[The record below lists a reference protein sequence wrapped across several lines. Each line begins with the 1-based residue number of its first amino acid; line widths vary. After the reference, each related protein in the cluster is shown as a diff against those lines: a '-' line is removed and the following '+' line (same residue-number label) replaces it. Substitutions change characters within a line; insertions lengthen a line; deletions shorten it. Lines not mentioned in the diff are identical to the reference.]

1 MQLDCARI
9 THLVDNRFGIS
20 MKKISL
26 LIACVI
32 LAACSGKPSD
42 RQIEKLVSEAML
54 SDGGAETYSISDFE
68 KTNGLAKNE
77 QLYIADV
84 RYQLTFKKGF
94 DELSDQVINAPSDSP
109 FETVGA
115 GFKLMTMRMQFGDFK
130 AGDSI
135 TKEDRVQLIKTEQGW
150 RLDNY

>member
-1 MQLDCARI
+1 
-9 THLVDNRFGIS
+9 

-26 LIACVI
+26 VLIS
-32 LAACSGKPSD
+32 LAIVACSAKPSD
-42 RQIEKLVSEAML
+42 RQIEQLVSETIL
-54 SDGGAETYSISDFE
+54 SDGGNETYELSNFE

-77 QLYIADV
+77 RLYIADI

-94 DELSDQVINAPSDSP
+94 VELSDQVINEPGDSP

-135 TKEDRVQLIKTEQGW
+135 IKEDRVQLAKTEQGW
-150 RLDNY
+150 LLDNY

>member
-1 MQLDCARI
+1 
-9 THLVDNRFGIS
+9 

-26 LIACVI
+26 FIICLS

-42 RQIEKLVSEAML
+42 RQIEQLVTDAML
-54 SDGGAETYSISDFE
+54 SDGGAETYTVSDFE

-84 RYQLTFKKGF
+84 RYQLNFKKSF
-94 DELSDQVINAPSDSP
+94 DELSDQVINAPGDSP

-115 GFKLMTMRMQFGDFK
+115 GFKLMTMRMQYGDFK

-135 TKEDRVQLIKTEQGW
+135 VKEDRIQLIKTEQGW
-150 RLDNY
+150 RLDDY

>member
-1 MQLDCARI
+1 
-9 THLVDNRFGIS
+9 

-26 LIACVI
+26 VLLS
-32 LAACSGKPSD
+32 LALVACSGKPSD
-42 RQIEKLVSEAML
+42 RQIEQLVSAVIL
-54 SDGGAETYSISDFE
+54 SDGGAETYELSDFE

-77 QLYIADV
+77 QLYIADI

-94 DELSDQVINAPSDSP
+94 DELSDQVINEPGDSP

-135 TKEDRVQLIKTEQGW
+135 IKEDRVQLVNTEEGW
-150 RLDNY
+150 RLDTY

>member
-1 MQLDCARI
+1 
-9 THLVDNRFGIS
+9 

-26 LIACVI
+26 FIICLS

-42 RQIEKLVSEAML
+42 RQIEQLVTDAML
-54 SDGGAETYSISDFE
+54 SDGGAETYTVSDFE

-84 RYQLTFKKGF
+84 RYQLNFKKSF
-94 DELSDQVINAPSDSP
+94 DELSDQVINTPGDSP

-115 GFKLMTMRMQFGDFK
+115 GFKLMTMRMQYGDFK

-135 TKEDRVQLIKTEQGW
+135 VKEDRIQLIKTEQGW
-150 RLDNY
+150 RLDDY